1 MYFDEPEVP
10 SATNTPVCVALERRV
25 VVDAAKLTVSEFD
38 AVLLFPGA
46 SVNLLAVTDTVPVPD
61 VFPDAVNVTFRDVP
75 DVVSAES
82 EPRVTLKSSRVR
94 LLVVSLRAIA
104 MVHVEPETYDAEHP
118 DRAMVGPVASRVI
131 VVDAVAAEEGPVF
144 PATSTAPFNAKRGM
158 TVPSPQPET
167 VTVRV
172 EPESVPGLN
181 EHVKAVPV
189 FEKSPDATSVTD
201 SENCSAYVN
210 VAAFVGE
217 DWVDE
222 KELTVG
228 ATESLEKVI
237 VRVEVN
243 LGKYVVLLPAPPYSA
258 T

>member
-1 MYFDEPEVP
+1 MYFEAPEVP
-10 SATNTPVCVALERRV
+10 SATEAPVCVALERRV
-25 VVDAAKLTVSEFD
+25 VVDAAKLTVSGFD
-38 AVLLFPGA
+38 AELLFPRA
-46 SVNLLAVTDTVPVPD
+46 SVNLLEATDTVPVPD
-61 VFPDAVNVTFRDVP
+61 VFPDAVKVTFRDVP

-104 MVHVEPETYDAEHP
+104 MVHVEPDTYDAVHP

-144 PATSTAPFNAKRGM
+144 PATSVAPFNAKRGM

-167 VTVRV
+167 VTVRL
-172 EPESVPGLN
+172 EPESVPGLK
-181 EHVKAVPV
+181 EHDKAVPV
-189 FEKSPDATSVTD
+189 FEKSSDATPVTD
-201 SENCSAYVN
+201 SENCNVYVN

-228 ATESLEKVI
+228 AVESLVNEI
-237 VRVEVN
+237 VRVLVN
-243 LGKYVVLLPAPPYSA
+243 VGR
-258 T
+258 